1 MSENPNELSKE
12 QQILRAMRKTLTSVA
27 RDCAPRSDFES
38 PLKTETV
45 ENIRMCLGLIST
57 REQELA
63 AMLGLNTSARP
74 IVAGGDVAPAAVQP
88 LAFTPPTKH

>member
-1 MSENPNELSKE
+1 MSDNPNELSKE

-27 RDCAPRSDFES
+27 RDCAPRADFES

-45 ENIRMCLGLIST
+45 ENIRMCLGLISA

-63 AMLGLNTSARP
+63 AALGLNTSARP
-74 IVAGGDVAPAAVQP
+74 VMAGGDAAPAAVQP
-88 LAFTPPTKH
+88 LEFIPPTKH

>member
-1 MSENPNELSKE
+1 MDKNALSQE

-27 RDCAPRSDFES
+27 RDCAPRADFDS
-38 PLKTETV
+38 PLSPDTV

-63 AMLGLNTSARP
+63 ALLGLDTSARP
-74 IVAGGDVAPAAVQP
+74 VVAGDDTQSSTTQVLQ
-88 LAFTPPTKH
+88 FTSPTKH

>member
-45 ENIRMCLGLIST
+45 ENIRMCLGLISA

-63 AMLGLNTSARP
+63 AVLGLDTSARP
-74 IVAGGDVAPAAVQP
+74 IVAGGDAAPAAVQP
-88 LAFTPPTKH
+88 LQFTPPIKH